1 LSRLLRH
8 AAIAVFTDFDGTIAH
23 PDTLNHLTEVFAG
36 VEFRREIGGKLYSG
50 ELTLREGI
58 RLEVASIRGS
68 LDEILEILKRDVVI
82 DETFIPFARWCQER
96 SAPLTVLSG
105 GMQEVIESLLLPYG
119 LDFVRILANRIQIE
133 DGHWDIHFR
142 DDTPWGHDKGAALQ
156 MARQAGYAT
165 IFAGD
170 GLSDRRAAVE
180 ADLVFAK
187 AGLARFCA
195 AEGIPFEE
203 LKDFSQV
210 QDFMVRE
217 LEQKG

>member
-1 LSRLLRH
+1 MNRLLQQT
-8 AAIAVFTDFDGTIAH
+8 AIAVFTDFDGTIAH

-36 VEFRREIGGKLYSG
+36 VEFRREIGGKIYSG

-68 LDEILEILKRDVVI
+68 LDEILEILNRDVAI
-82 DETFIPFARWCQER
+82 DTTFIPFASWCQER
-96 SAPLTVLSG
+96 GSPLTVLSG

-119 LDFVRILANRIQIE
+119 LEFVRILANPIQIKN
-133 DGHWDIHFR
+133 GHWDLQFR
-142 DDTPWGHDKGAALQ
+142 DETPWGHDKGAALR
-156 MARQAGYAT
+156 MARQSGYAT
-165 IFAGD
+165 VFVGD
-170 GLSDRRAAVE
+170 GLSDRGAAVE

-195 AEGIPFEE
+195 TESIPFEE
-203 LKDFSQV
+203 FKDFSQV
-210 QDFMVRE
+210 QDSMVRK

>member
-1 LSRLLRH
+1 M
-8 AAIAVFTDFDGTIAH
+8 G
-23 PDTLNHLTEVFAG
+23 
-36 VEFRREIGGKLYSG
+36 IG
-50 ELTLREGI
+50 
-58 RLEVASIRGS
+58 
-68 LDEILEILKRDVVI
+68 
-82 DETFIPFARWCQER
+82 
-96 SAPLTVLSG
+96 
-105 GMQEVIESLLLPYG
+105 
-119 LDFVRILANRIQIE
+119 N
-133 DGHWDIHFR
+133 IHFR

-165 IFAGD
+165 VFAGD

-195 AEGIPFEE
+195 AESIPFEE
-203 LKDFSQV
+203 FKDFSQV